1 MREAGVS
8 LRLRAVQVVEHKEMV
23 QENPFG
29 NVSGIKP
36 MDDFGLPP
44 AAAAVSS
51 SMGITSFD
59 DDIPFAPEWRA

>member
-44 AAAAVSS
+44 AAAP
-51 SMGITSFD
+51 MQKKPDPIDDFG
-59 DDIPFAPEWRA
+59 DDIPF

>member
-1 MREAGVS
+1 M
-8 LRLRAVQVVEHKEMV
+8 QVVEHKEMV

-44 AAAAVSS
+44 VNAPAAKKPDPV
-51 SMGITSFD
+51 D
-59 DDIPFAPEWRA
+59 DFGDEIPF

>member
-1 MREAGVS
+1 
-8 LRLRAVQVVEHKEMV
+8 V

-44 AAAAVSS
+44 EAAPMQKKPDPV
-51 SMGITSFD
+51 D
-59 DDIPFAPEWRA
+59 DFGDEIPF